1 MLDFELPEDL
11 IAQTGVEPRD
21 HSRLMVTRPDGTLE
35 HRIFRDLLEYLKP
48 GDVMVFNESR
58 VIPARLFAKKAT
70 GGTIEVLLLREREHK
85 VWSAYLKPARKA
97 TGTLFFGTGDI
108 QAEVTGVLEDGAR
121 LLTFN
126 EDIKP
131 RLTELGTLPLPPYIQ
146 KSTIGE
152 RYQTVYAKTEGSV
165 AAPTAGLHFTPEL
178 LAQIDALGVERHHLT
193 LHVGA
198 GTFKPISGSIT
209 EHVMH
214 EEQFSISE
222 ETASAINRAKQEG
235 RRVIAVGTTTVR
247 ALESAAQNGQVQAGE
262 GETRIF
268 IHPPYAFQVPDLLI
282 TNFHLPHSTL
292 LLLVGAFAGEETI
305 AHAYQT
311 AIQERYRFYSLGDA
325 MLLYRQQ
332 QDQHRG
338 AEGAV

>member
-1 MLDFELPEDL
+1 MDFLNFELPEDL
-11 IAQTGVEPRD
+11 IAQTGIEPRD
-21 HSRLMVTRPDGTLE
+21 HSRLMVVPQDAPLE
-35 HRIFRDLLEYLKP
+35 HRIFKDVLEHLRP

-58 VIPARLFAKKAT
+58 VIPARLFAKRAT
-70 GGTIEVLLLREREHK
+70 GGTIEVLLLREKEHK

-97 TGTLFFGTGDI
+97 NSTLYFGDGTI

-131 RLTELGTLPLPPYIQ
+131 HLADLGSLPLPPYIQ
-146 KSTIGE
+146 QSNIGE

-178 LAQIDALGVERHHLT
+178 LARMDTLGIERHFLT

-198 GTFKPISGSIT
+198 GTFKPISGNIT

-214 EEQFSISE
+214 EEQFFISE
-222 ETASAINRAKQEG
+222 TTADAINRAKKEG

-247 ALESAAQNGQVQAGE
+247 ALESVVQNGEVQAGE

-268 IHPPYAFQVPDLLI
+268 IHPPYRFQVPDLLI
-282 TNFHLPHSTL
+282 TNFHLPNSTL
-292 LLLVGAFAGEETI
+292 LLLVSAFAGQAAIEN
-305 AHAYQT
+305 AYHT
-311 AIQERYRFYSLGDA
+311 AIQEKYRFYSLGDA
-325 MLLYRQQ
+325 MLLYG
-332 QDQHRG
+332 QHSQR
-338 AEGAV
+338 

>member
-1 MLDFELPEDL
+1 MNLLDFELPDHL
-11 IAQTGVEPRD
+11 IAQTGTEPRD
-21 HSRLMVTRPDGTLE
+21 HSRLMVVSPEGPE
-35 HRIFRDLLEYLKP
+35 HRIFKDLLEYLQP

-58 VIPARLFAKKAT
+58 VIPARLYARKAS
-70 GGTIEVLLLREREHK
+70 GGTIEVLLLREKEHK

-97 TGTLFFGTGDI
+97 NSTLYFGDGTLT
-108 QAEVTGVLEDGAR
+108 AEVTGTLEDGAR

-131 RLTELGTLPLPPYIQ
+131 HLHALGTLPLPPYIQ
-146 KSTIGE
+146 NTVAGE
-152 RYQTVYAKTEGSV
+152 RYQTVYSRTEGSV

-178 LAQIDALGVERHHLT
+178 LSRIDAMGVERHHLT

-198 GTFKPISGSIT
+198 GTFKPISGSIH

-214 EEQFSISE
+214 EEQFVIFE
-222 ETASAINRAKQEG
+222 ETAAAINRARKEG

-247 ALESAAQNGQVQAGE
+247 ALESAVQNGEVQAGA

-268 IHPPYAFQVPDLLI
+268 IHPPYTFQVPDLLI

-292 LLLVGAFAGEETI
+292 LLLVGAFAGEKQI
-305 AHAYQT
+305 AEAYQT
-311 AIQERYRFYSLGDA
+311 AIAESYRFYSLGDA
-325 MLLYRQQ
+325 MLLYGNS
-332 QDQHRG
+332 DSG
-338 AEGAV
+338 SAL